1 MGKLLVTQRE
11 FPHPALGR
19 GELRRS
25 GANFAGPWL
34 DYGGHLSLL
43 KLLVFLSLFVP
54 GAWIAVA
61 LATGQLGPE
70 PIKEALHQLGLWA
83 IRFLLITLAVTP
95 ARSILQWPRVMLVRR
110 MLGVAAFAYVV
121 AHLLL
126 YVDYEAFD
134 LGKVASEIV
143 LRFYL
148 TIGFVA
154 LLGLAA
160 LAATSTDGMVRRLG
174 GRRWQRLHR
183 LVYPIIALGLIHY
196 FIQSKLIVYEP
207 MVMDGLFLWLMGYRL
222 VAARRRDRRVP
233 LAALAALSLASAAL
247 TALGEAVYYW
257 FKYGADLSRV
267 LAVNLSLATGVR
279 PAIVVLGVGA
289 AATLLAV
296 FRTMWLKRARPVTIS
311 RAAAQ
316 ASAPDSA

>member
-1 MGKLLVTQRE
+1 MQ
-11 FPHPALGR
+11 
-19 GELRRS
+19 
-25 GANFAGPWL
+25 PWL
-34 DYGGHLSLL
+34 DYSGRLSPL
-43 KLLVFLSLFVP
+43 KLLVF
-54 GAWIAVA
+54 VA
-61 LATGQLGPE
+61 LFLPGGWLALALASGQLGAD

-83 IRFLLITLAVTP
+83 IRLLLITLAVTP

-110 MLGVAAFAYVV
+110 MLGVAAFAYAG

-126 YVDYEAFD
+126 YVVDQAFD
-134 LGKVASEIV
+134 LAKVASEIA

-183 LVYPIIALGLIHY
+183 LVYAIAALGLIHY
-196 FIQSKLIVYEP
+196 FIQSKLEVYEP

-233 LAALAALSLASAAL
+233 VAALAALSLASTAL

-257 FKYGADLSRV
+257 LKTGVDPLRV
-267 LAVNLSLATGVR
+267 LAVNLSLATGIRPGMVVLAAGAAVTALAALRALQGRRRGTGGRNRR
-279 PAIVVLGVGA
+279 PAQP
-289 AATLLAV
+289 AV
-296 FRTMWLKRARPVTIS
+296 AGE
-311 RAAAQ
+311 
-316 ASAPDSA
+316 

>member
-1 MGKLLVTQRE
+1 MQ
-11 FPHPALGR
+11 
-19 GELRRS
+19 
-25 GANFAGPWL
+25 PWL
-34 DYGGHLSLL
+34 DYSGRLSPL
-43 KLLVFLSLFVP
+43 KLLVFVALFLP
-54 GAWIAVA
+54 GGWIALA
-61 LATGQLGPE
+61 LASGQLGAD

-83 IRFLLITLAVTP
+83 IRLLLITLAVTP

-110 MLGVAAFAYVV
+110 MLGVAAFAYAA
-121 AHLLL
+121 AHLSL
-126 YVDYEAFD
+126 YIVDEAFD
-134 LGKVASEIV
+134 LAKVASEIA

-233 LAALAALSLASAAL
+233 LAALTAISLVSAAL

-257 FKYGADLSRV
+257 LKTGVDPSRV
-267 LAVNLSLATGVR
+267 LAVNLSFATGIR
-279 PAIVVLGVGA
+279 PGVVVLAVGA
-289 AATLLAV
+289 AVTALAA
-296 FRTMWLKRARPVTIS
+296 LRALQGGRRGTGSRDRRP
-311 RAAAQ
+311 AQ
-316 ASAPDSA
+316 QAVAGE

>member
-1 MGKLLVTQRE
+1 MQ
-11 FPHPALGR
+11 
-19 GELRRS
+19 
-25 GANFAGPWL
+25 PWL
-34 DYGGHLSLL
+34 DYSGRLSPL
-43 KLLVFLSLFVP
+43 KLLVFVALFLP
-54 GAWIAVA
+54 GGWIALA
-61 LATGQLGPE
+61 LASGQLGAD
-70 PIKEALHQLGLWA
+70 PIKETLHQLGLWA
-83 IRFLLITLAVTP
+83 IRLLLITLAVTP

-110 MLGVAAFAYVV
+110 MLGVAAFAYAA
-121 AHLLL
+121 AHLSL
-126 YVDYEAFD
+126 YIVDEAFD
-134 LGKVASEIV
+134 LAKVASEIA

-183 LVYPIIALGLIHY
+183 LVYPIVVLGLIHY

-233 LAALAALSLASAAL
+233 LAALAVLSLASAAL

-257 FKYGADLSRV
+257 LKTGVDPSRV
-267 LAVNLSLATGVR
+267 LAVNLSLATGIR
-279 PAIVVLGVGA
+279 PGVVVLIVGA
-289 AATLLAV
+289 AVTVLAA
-296 FRTMWLKRARPVTIS
+296 LRALQGGRRGTGGRNRKPVQ
-311 RAAAQ
+311 AAVAGE
-316 ASAPDSA
+316 

>member
-1 MGKLLVTQRE
+1 MQ
-11 FPHPALGR
+11 
-19 GELRRS
+19 
-25 GANFAGPWL
+25 PWL
-34 DYGGHLSLL
+34 DYSGRLSPL
-43 KLLVFLSLFVP
+43 KLLVFVALFLP
-54 GAWIAVA
+54 GGWIALA
-61 LATGQLGPE
+61 LASGQLGAD
-70 PIKEALHQLGLWA
+70 PIKETLHQLGLWA
-83 IRFLLITLAVTP
+83 IRLLLITLAVTP

-110 MLGVAAFAYVV
+110 MLGVAAFAYAA
-121 AHLLL
+121 AHLSL
-126 YVDYEAFD
+126 YVVDEAFD
-134 LGKVASEIV
+134 LAKVASEIA

-183 LVYPIIALGLIHY
+183 LVYVIVALGLIHY

-233 LAALAALSLASAAL
+233 LAALAAISLASAAL

-257 FKYGADLSRV
+257 LKTGVDPSRV
-267 LAVNLSLATGVR
+267 LAVNWSLVTGVR
-279 PAIVVLGVGA
+279 PGVVVLIVGA
-289 AATLLAV
+289 AVTALAA
-296 FRTMWLKRARPVTIS
+296 LRALQGGQRGTGGRNRKP
-311 RAAAQ
+311 AQ
-316 ASAPDSA
+316 AAVAGE